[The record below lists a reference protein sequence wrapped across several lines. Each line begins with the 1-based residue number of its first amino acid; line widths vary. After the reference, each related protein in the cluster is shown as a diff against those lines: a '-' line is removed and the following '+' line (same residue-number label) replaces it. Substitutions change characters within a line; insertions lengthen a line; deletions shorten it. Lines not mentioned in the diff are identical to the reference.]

1 LNILIIN
8 TEKTWRGGER
18 QTLLTIKG
26 LQNEKINISLIASKN
41 SPLSLKARNLKIK
54 IYEAKSSLHALYL
67 ISSLASCYDLIHA
80 QTGKSHTQ
88 SILTKFFHRKPI
100 LYSRRVDFVPRGFFT
115 KIKYRLTNTVISI
128 SPEISS
134 ILEKQNLYKNSKV
147 ISSAVENST
156 PNRDRAKML
165 KERFCK
171 ENEKIVGLV
180 AAFEEHKDPY
190 TAMQVAKELRFREN
204 NYLFIHFGDGALFSD
219 FQIALSE
226 NNLSNN
232 YFCLGHQE
240 NVEDFFHI
248 MDVFIMTSKEEGL
261 GSSVFDAFRNNIPVV
276 STNAGGLRSLLKD
289 RGITCD
295 VGDYK
300 CLADGVERA
309 IKKKKEIE
317 KYIKAAKKYADNEL
331 SVQKMVKKYIKEYDK
346 LINNAKN

>member
-1 LNILIIN
+1 MNILIVN

-26 LQNEKINISLIASKN
+26 LLNENINVSLITLKN
-41 SPLSLKARNLKIK
+41 SPLYQKVRNLKIK
-54 IYEAKSSLHALYL
+54 LYEAKSSFHALYL
-67 ISSLASCYDLIHA
+67 ISSLASYHDLIHA

-88 SILTKFFHRKPI
+88 SILTKLFHRKPVI
-100 LYSRRVDFVPRGFFT
+100 YTRRVDFVPKGFFT
-115 KIKYRLTNTVISI
+115 RIKYKLTNTVISI
-128 SPEISS
+128 SPEISN
-134 ILEKQNLYKNSKV
+134 ILENQSLYKNSIV
-147 ISSAVENST
+147 ISSAIEKYT
-156 PNRDRAKML
+156 PNCDRAKML
-165 KERFCK
+165 KKRFCN
-171 ENEKIVGLV
+171 ENEKIVGIV
-180 AAFEEHKDPY
+180 AAFEEHKDPF
-190 TAMQVAKELRFREN
+190 TSLQVAKELQSRGNKYVF
-204 NYLFIHFGDGALFSD
+204 LHFGDGVLFSD
-219 FQIALSE
+219 FQIKLKEIS
-226 NNLSNN
+226 LTKN

-289 RGITCD
+289 RGISCD

-300 CLADGVERA
+300 CLADGVERV

-317 KYIKAAKKYADNEL
+317 KYIKAAKEYADNDL